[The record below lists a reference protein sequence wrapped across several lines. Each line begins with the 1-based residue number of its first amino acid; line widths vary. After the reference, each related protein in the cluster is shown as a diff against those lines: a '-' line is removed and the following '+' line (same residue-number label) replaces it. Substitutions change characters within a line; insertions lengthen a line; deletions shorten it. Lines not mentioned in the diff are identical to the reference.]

1 MYILD
6 SILKNVQGD
15 YINFFEEQ
23 IHEAFVRIF
32 RNSTIEEKRSLIKM
46 FKIWVMF
53 FDEIVLEKISVECQ
67 LVDYVSKRLIT
78 Y

>member
-15 YINFFEEQ
+15 YITFFEER
-23 IHEAFVRIF
+23 IHEIFVRIF
-32 RNSTIEEKRSLIKM
+32 RNSNLEERRSLVKM

-53 FDEIVLEKISVECQ
+53 FEKKVLE
-67 LVDYVSKRLIT
+67 
-78 Y
+78 

>member
-15 YINFFEEQ
+15 YINFFEEK
-23 IHEAFVRIF
+23 IYEVFVRIF

-53 FDEIVLEKISVECQ
+53 FDEKVLEKIS
-67 LVDYVSKRLIT
+67 T
-78 Y
+78 YC